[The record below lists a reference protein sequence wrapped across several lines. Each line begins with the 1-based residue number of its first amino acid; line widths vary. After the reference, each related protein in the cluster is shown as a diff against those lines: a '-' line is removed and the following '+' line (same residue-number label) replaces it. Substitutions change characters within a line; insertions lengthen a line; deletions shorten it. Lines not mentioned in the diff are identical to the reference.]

1 MAGEAPETHDAE
13 TTQDTESPQH
23 TETDAAVEAA
33 VQDVVDPAPAT
44 SVPPDTKDWTWV
56 LERACPQCG
65 VDAGSLDP
73 ASLPAVIRENAQA
86 WLEVLG
92 RDGVSGRRDPGVWSP
107 LEYACHVRDV
117 HRVFDERLALMLD
130 QDDPRFEN
138 WDQDVA
144 AVEGRYGDAVP
155 REVAD
160 ELLEA
165 AERVAQ
171 RFADVTD
178 DQWSRTGRRSNGSVF
193 TVATLG
199 QYQAHDVLH
208 HLWDVRD

>member
-1 MAGEAPETHDAE
+1 MAGDAPDTHDP
-13 TTQDTESPQH
+13 ESDQ
-23 TETDAAVEAA
+23 AVEDALR
-33 VQDVVDPAPAT
+33 DVVDPAPDT
-44 SVPPDTKDWTWV
+44 TVPADTKDWTWV
-56 LERACPQCG
+56 LERPCPQCG
-65 VDAGSLDP
+65 VDAGSLAP
-73 ASLPAVIRENAQA
+73 TSLPRVILENAQA

-92 RDGVSGRRDPGVWSP
+92 RDDVSSRRDPSVWSP

-117 HRVFDERLALMLD
+117 HRVFDGRLALMLD
-130 QDDPRFEN
+130 QHDPAFEN
-138 WDQDVA
+138 WDQDA
-144 AVEGRYGDAVP
+144 AAIEGRYADAVP
-155 REVAD
+155 REVGD

-208 HLWDVRD
+208 HLWDVQD